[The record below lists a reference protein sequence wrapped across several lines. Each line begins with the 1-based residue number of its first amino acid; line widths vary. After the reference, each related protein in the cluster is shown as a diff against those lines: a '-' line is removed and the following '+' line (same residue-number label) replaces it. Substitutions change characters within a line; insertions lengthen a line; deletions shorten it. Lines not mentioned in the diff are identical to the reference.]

1 MNRPGP
7 QVNFKFSVKPEGGL
21 VIDGY
26 EVFENGV
33 KIENPPEDEPYGGS
47 ASPLQYFA
55 SAALYDLFYVAQTLH
70 GPIHILHYVLTNA
83 LKWGATDSKFKRLSP
98 WADVYNSNVNNKYN
112 SVATVLIALT
122 GNGLLT
128 SANGLGGS
136 DASQTVMKE
145 NIEAWGAC
153 STVHAAIRYL

>member
-21 VIDGY
+21 MIDGY

-33 KIENPPEDEPYGGS
+33 KIENPPEDETYGGS
-47 ASPLQYFA
+47 ASPLRYFA

-83 LKWGATDSKFKRLSP
+83 LKWGAGDSNERLSP
-98 WADVYNSNVNNKYN
+98 WADVYNSNVNQKYDA
-112 SVATVLIALT
+112 VATTLISIL
-122 GNGLLT
+122 
-128 SANGLGGS
+128 
-136 DASQTVMKE
+136 
-145 NIEAWGAC
+145 
-153 STVHAAIRYL
+153 